1 MGLYK
6 FMQKAWKN
14 PRKDNPF
21 YKEHLIQWR
30 KENAIVSVQKPTRI
44 DRARSLGYKAKQGV
58 TIARVRIVKGGR
70 KRESYHMGRKPGKA
84 GLNKYSTKKNFQTI
98 CEERAQRV
106 FKNMNVLNSY
116 EVGDDGKNKWYEVI
130 LIDTNLPQIY
140 MDKDYCILCSKKHQG
155 RAFRGLT
162 SAGKRGRGLNKK
174 GFGTEKN
181 RPSIGAKKGL
191 GK

>member
-6 FMQKAWKN
+6 FMQKLWKN
-14 PRKDNPF
+14 PRRDNP
-21 YKEHLIQWR
+21 YYREHLVQWR
-30 KENAIVSVQKPTRI
+30 TEDAVVKVDKPTRI

-58 TIARVRIVKGGR
+58 SIARVRIIKGGR
-70 KRESYHMGRKPGKA
+70 KRESTHMGRKPSKA
-84 GLNKYSTKKNFQTI
+84 GQNKYSTKKNLQSI

-140 MDKDYCILCSKKHQG
+140 MDKDYFVFCTNKHQG
-155 RAFRGLT
+155 RVFRGLT
-162 SAGKRGRGLNKK
+162 SAGKRGRGLHNK
-174 GFGTEKN
+174 GIGTEKI
-181 RPSIGAKKGL
+181 RPSIRANKNL